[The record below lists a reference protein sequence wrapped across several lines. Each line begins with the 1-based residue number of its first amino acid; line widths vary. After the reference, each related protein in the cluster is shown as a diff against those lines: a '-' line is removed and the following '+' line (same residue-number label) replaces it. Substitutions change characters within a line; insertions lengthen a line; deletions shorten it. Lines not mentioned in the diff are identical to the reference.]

1 MLIGSNGEKQ
11 GLVAFSVALES
22 ARVASLDLVQVSP
35 SDANPVVCKLLD
47 YGKHVFDKKKS
58 LSSSKVKVKRNTT
71 KEIKFRP
78 STDIGDYNIKLKK
91 VKSFILDGD
100 KTKISVRFR
109 GREILNSDM
118 GLNLLNRLRDELED
132 IAQVD
137 QEPSLE
143 GRQLLNGSFSFK
155 EEVNINFY
163 KKNNMGYKLKTHS
176 GAAKRFKKTGSSV
189 KSKSANRNHILTKQS
204 TKRKRHNRG
213 LNKLSGIVLKM
224 ASKLIRR

>member
-1 MLIGSNGEKQ
+1 MLVDSTGNKK
-11 GLVAFSVALES
+11 GLVSINEALEAAKDS
-22 ARVASLDLVQVSP
+22 SMDLVQVSP
-35 SDANPVVCKLLD
+35 VDISPVVCKILD
-47 YGKHVFDKKKS
+47 YGKHLFDKKKN
-58 LSSSKVKVKRNTT
+58 SSASKSKVKKHTT

-91 VKSFILDGD
+91 IKSFILGGD

-109 GREILNSDM
+109 GREILNSDI
-118 GLNLLNRLRDELED
+118 GLNLLNKLKEELKD

-143 GRQLLNGSFSFK
+143 GRQLLMVLTPLKRN
-155 EEVNINFY
+155 
-163 KKNNMGYKLKTHS
+163 KNNIQIIMGYKLKTHS

-189 KSKSANRNHILTKQS
+189 KSRSANRNHILTKQS

-213 LNKLSGIVLKM
+213 LNKLSGVVLKM
-224 ASKLIRR
+224 ASNLIRR